1 MKRVI
6 FANQI
11 GILGSQE
18 LYRDL
23 SPVDKKLLPKTD
35 VSDKDNVFG
44 MIYAPDPL
52 TGRPRSDLGT
62 YLSENTNPLVRDF
75 IERQLRTDFSQYNQN
90 VPADIDEGTIA
101 LLTRDRTETVEE
113 YVGRVNSYADLNKR
127 IYQKNVYLRNQ
138 KRKAEERARQKEE
151 FEKLKNQ

>member
-1 MKRVI
+1 M
-6 FANQI
+6 I

-18 LYRDL
+18 LPRDY
-23 SPVDKKLLPKTD
+23 SETDKKLFPQAD

-75 IERQLRTDFSQYNQN
+75 IERQLRTDFSQYNAN
-90 VPADIDEGTIA
+90 VPADIDAGTIA
-101 LLTRDRTETVEE
+101 LLTRDRKETVEE

-127 IYQKNVYLRNQ
+127 IYQKNVYLQNQ
-138 KRKAEERARQKEE
+138 KRKADERAKQLEE
-151 FEKLKNQ
+151 YEKLKNQ

>member
-1 MKRVI
+1 M
-6 FANQI
+6 I
-11 GILGSQE
+11 GILGNSQE

-23 SPVDKKLLPKTD
+23 SPVDKKMLPKID

-90 VPADIDEGTIA
+90 VPSDIDEGTIA
-101 LLTRDRTETVEE
+101 LLTRDRKETVEE
-113 YVGRVNSYADLNKR
+113 YVSRVNKYADLNR
-127 IYQKNVYLRNQ
+127 SVYQKNVYLRNQ
-138 KRKAEERARQKEE
+138 KRKAEERQNQFDE
-151 FEKLKNQ
+151 FEKLNK

>member
-1 MKRVI
+1 M
-6 FANQI
+6 I

-18 LYRDL
+18 LPRDY
-23 SPVDKKLLPKTD
+23 SETDKKLLPQVD

-75 IERQLRTDFSQYNQN
+75 IERQLRTDFSQYNSN
-90 VPADIDEGTIA
+90 VPADVDAGTIA
-101 LLTRDRTETVEE
+101 LLTRDRKETIEE
-113 YVGRVNSYADLNKR
+113 YVSRVNSYADLNKR
-127 IYQKNVYLRNQ
+127 IYQKNVYLQNQ
-138 KRKAEERARQKEE
+138 KRKAEERAKQLEE

>member
-6 FANQI
+6 FANQL
-11 GILGSQE
+11 GILGNPC
-18 LYRDL
+18 LIIDL
-23 SPVDKKLLPKTD
+23 SPVDEKLFPKTD

-75 IERQLRTDFSQYNQN
+75 IERQLRTDFSQYNAN
-90 VPADIDEGTIA
+90 VPADIDAGTIA
-101 LLTRDRTETVEE
+101 LLTRDRKETLEE
-113 YVGRVNSYADLNKR
+113 YVSRVNSYADLNKR
-127 IYQKNVYLRNQ
+127 IYQKNVYLQNQ
-138 KRKAEERARQKEE
+138 KRKSDEREKQLEE
-151 FEKLKNQ
+151 FEKLNNQ

>member
-1 MKRVI
+1 M
-6 FANQI
+6 I

-18 LYRDL
+18 LLRDL

-75 IERQLRTDFSQYNQN
+75 IERQLRTDFSQYNAN
-90 VPADIDEGTIA
+90 VPADIDAGTIA
-101 LLTRDRTETVEE
+101 LLTRDRNETIDE

-127 IYQKNVYLRNQ
+127 IYQKNMYLQNQ
-138 KRKAEERARQKEE
+138 KRKADERAKQLEE
-151 FEKLKNQ
+151 YEKLKNQ